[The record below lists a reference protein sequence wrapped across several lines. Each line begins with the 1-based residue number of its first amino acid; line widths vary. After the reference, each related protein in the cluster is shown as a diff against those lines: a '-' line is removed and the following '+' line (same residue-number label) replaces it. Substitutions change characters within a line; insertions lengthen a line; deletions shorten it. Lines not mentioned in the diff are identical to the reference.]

1 MHCLSAEEVT
11 ARFGS
16 AGFSVSD
23 EHRWYRRALVLN
35 AKLAGRQTRLS
46 ACAPDAPHLPDFLL
60 AVNAWLPAS
69 SGRLLWVDHWQDGVY
84 HDGAA
89 LLVAARHG
97 IGESRSLEEAPGHY
111 FEAHAYEE
119 EDQSNWTSAQRVE
132 AGLLAGLM
140 SLLILEKSDGWLI
153 ADQGVDRF
161 EVWEGNVLF
170 HSADRSK
177 IEKARALLREYECG
191 TMK

>member
-16 AGFSVSD
+16 HGFVVSD
-23 EHRWYRRALVLN
+23 EHRWYRRALVL
-35 AKLAGRQTRLS
+35 KTGLAARQTRLS
-46 ACAPDAPHLPDFLL
+46 GGAPAALHLPDFLI
-60 AVNAWLPAS
+60 AVNAWLPGS

-89 LLVAARHG
+89 PLVAARRG
-97 IGESRSLEEAPGHY
+97 IGESRSLDEAPGHY
-111 FEAHAYEE
+111 FEPHRYEE
-119 EDQSNWTSAQRVE
+119 KDQSKWTSAQRAE
-132 AGLLAGLM
+132 AGLLAGLL

-170 HSADRSK
+170 HSADRAK
-177 IEKARALLREYECG
+177 IEEARVLLRDFECG
-191 TMK
+191 PMT